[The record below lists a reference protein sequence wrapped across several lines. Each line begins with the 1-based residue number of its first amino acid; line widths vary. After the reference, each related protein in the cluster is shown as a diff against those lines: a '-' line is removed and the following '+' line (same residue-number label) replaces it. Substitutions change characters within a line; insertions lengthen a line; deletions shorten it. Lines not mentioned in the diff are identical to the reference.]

1 MSNVFQ
7 SITTG
12 AANLKNIYEGP
23 ILTQFNDDLPMYKN
37 IEKEHKGWSGLAVI
51 RSLKVRRN
59 QGVGAGSDGGNLPS
73 IGAQTN
79 VNATINAKFNWLR
92 FGITAGM
99 VASSKNDAG
108 SFVRQASYELEEGYN
123 DLKNDISR
131 QVSWNGRGDLCAVN
145 TAAVASTSL
154 VIKGREDVEAALKF
168 IDVGAVV
175 DIVTTAGVYKAQG
188 ITVTAT
194 SGSATALT
202 ATLTLD
208 SPVTCAAGD
217 ILVRTGS
224 YNKEIQGL
232 LYSLDGAT
240 TGSVYGIDRAVYQVY
255 QGAVVDAD
263 AAQLGLDLMKQ
274 AQVLGRRRG
283 GAKVKAWMLD
293 FDTERF
299 YEKLLVADKRFVNTM
314 KGDGGFSTKESEHL
328 EYGGA
333 PIIPDKDFPRRLVG
347 IDPQAWK
354 WYVLEEMKFASETG
368 AMYIAQTDVD
378 AWEVRIRFFAN
389 LFNQKPSACPTLMDY
404 ISP

>member
-1 MSNVFQ
+1 MSNTFQ
-7 SITTG
+7 SISTG

-23 ILTQFNDDLPMYKN
+23 VLTQFNDDLPVYKN
-37 IEKEHKGWSGLAVI
+37 ISKEHKGWSGLAVI
-51 RSLKVRRN
+51 KSLKLRRN
-59 QGVGAGSDGGNLPS
+59 QGIGAGSDGGNLPA

-79 VNATINAKFNWLR
+79 QNATINAKFNWLR

-108 SFVRQASYELEEGYN
+108 SFVRQAAYELEEGYN
-123 DLKNDISR
+123 DFRADINR
-131 QVSWNGRGDLCAVN
+131 QISWNGRGDLCAVN

-154 VIKGREDVEAALKF
+154 SIKGREAVEAALKF
-168 IDVGAVV
+168 VDVNQIV
-175 DIVTTAGVYKAQG
+175 DIVSTAGVVKATG
-188 ITVTAT
+188 VTITAT
-194 SGSATALT
+194 SGTPTALT

-208 SPVTCAAGD
+208 QPVTCAADD

-224 YNKEIQGL
+224 YNKEIQGF
-232 LYSLDGAT
+232 LYSLDNGT
-240 TGSVYGIDRAVYQVY
+240 TSIYGIDRSVYQIY
-255 QGAVVDAD
+255 QGSVIDGGGVNL
-263 AAQLGLDLMKQ
+263 QLDLMKQ
-274 AQVLGRRRG
+274 AQVLARRRG
-283 GAKVKAWMLD
+283 GAKIKAWWTD

-299 YEKLLVADKRFVNTM
+299 YEKLLVSDKRFVNTR
-314 KGDGGFSTKESEHL
+314 KGDGGFTNGEQDYL

-333 PIIPDKDFPRRLVG
+333 PMVPDQSTPRRMFG

-378 AWEVRIRFFAN
+378 AWEVRVRFFAN
-389 LFNQKPSACPTLMDY
+389 LFNQKPNACATLEDY